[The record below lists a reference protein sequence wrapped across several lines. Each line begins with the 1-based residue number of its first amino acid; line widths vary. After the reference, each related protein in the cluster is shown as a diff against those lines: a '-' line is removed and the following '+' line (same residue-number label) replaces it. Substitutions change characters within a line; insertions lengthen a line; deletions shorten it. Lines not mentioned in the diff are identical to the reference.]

1 MGWMSW
7 KETILDFFDV
17 FGPATLAVVSFT
29 ESIIQP
35 VPPDLLYLPMLYDA
49 AGDMPLVTWL
59 FLVVTLSSVAGSY
72 IGYLIGQKWGRQ
84 LLDRFAKP
92 KHVAKLEALTI
103 KYGNLGIFIAAFS
116 PIPYKVFG
124 WVAGMGEMNK
134 KAFLIAGL
142 FGRSLRFG
150 LEAILVGIY
159 GQKALDAIFNFLDNE
174 ILIGIVMIVSA
185 LAIWFAWSWWSNLSV
200 EEITN
205 SSE

>member
-1 MGWMSW
+1 M
-7 KETILDFFDV
+7 DFFDI
-17 FGPATLAVVSFT
+17 FGSASLAVLSFT

-49 AGDMPLVTWL
+49 MGDVPLVIWL

-72 IGYLIGQKWGRQ
+72 VGYLIGKKWGRDV
-84 LLDRFAKP
+84 LDRFAKP

-103 KYGNLGIFIAAFS
+103 KYGTFGIFIAAFS

-159 GQKALDAIFNFLDNE
+159 GQKALDAMFTFLDNE
-174 ILIGIVMIVSA
+174 ILIGIIIIVGGA
-185 LAIWFAWSWWSNLSV
+185 VLWFSWHWWSNLSV
-200 EEITN
+200 EQITE

>member
-1 MGWMSW
+1 MSW
-7 KETILDFFDV
+7 KETILDFFAV

-35 VPPDLLYLPMLYDA
+35 VPPDLIYLPMLYDA
-49 AGDMPLVTWL
+49 MGDVPLITWL

-72 IGYLIGQKWGRQ
+72 VGYLIGQKWGRE
-84 LLDRFAKP
+84 LLDKFAKP
-92 KHVAKLEALTI
+92 KHVAKLETLTI
-103 KYGNLGIFIAAFS
+103 KYGNFGIFIAAFS

-142 FGRSLRFG
+142 MGRSLRFG

-159 GQKALDAIFNFLDNE
+159 GQKALDAMFTFLDNE
-174 ILIGIVMIVSA
+174 ILIGIIMILGCAA
-185 LAIWFAWSWWSNLSV
+185 LWFSWTWWSNLSV
-200 EEITN
+200 EEITD

>member
-1 MGWMSW
+1 M
-7 KETILDFFDV
+7 DFFDV
-17 FGPATLAVVSFT
+17 FGPASLAVLSFT

-35 VPPDLLYLPMLYDA
+35 VPPDLLYLPLLYDA
-49 AGDMPLVTWL
+49 MGDIPLVMWL

-72 IGYLIGQKWGRQ
+72 IGYLIGQKWGRDV
-84 LLDRFAKP
+84 LDRFAKP

-142 FGRSLRFG
+142 LGRSLRFG
-150 LEAILVGIY
+150 LEAILVGVY
-159 GQKALDAIFNFLDNE
+159 GQKALDAMFTFLDNE
-174 ILIGIVMIVSA
+174 ILIGVVMIVSCVV
-185 LAIWFAWSWWSNLSV
+185 LWFSWSWWSNLSV

>member
-1 MGWMSW
+1 MSW

-49 AGDMPLVTWL
+49 AGDIPLVTWL

-174 ILIGIVMIVSA
+174 ILIGIIMIVSGIA
-185 LAIWFAWSWWSNLSV
+185 LWFSWSWWSNLSV

>member
-1 MGWMSW
+1 MSW
-7 KETILDFFDV
+7 KDTILDFFDI
-17 FGPATLAVVSFT
+17 FGPASLAVLSFT

-49 AGDMPLVTWL
+49 MGDVPQVIWL

-72 IGYLIGQKWGRQ
+72 VCYLIGKKWGRDV
-84 LLDRFAKP
+84 LDRFAKP

-103 KYGNLGIFIAAFS
+103 KYGTFGIFIAAFS

-124 WVAGMGEMNK
+124 WVAGMGEINK

-159 GQKALDAIFNFLDNE
+159 GQKALDAMFTFLDNE
-174 ILIGIVMIVSA
+174 ILIGIIIIVGGAA
-185 LAIWFAWSWWSNLSV
+185 LWFSWHWWSNLSV
-200 EEITN
+200 EPITE

>member
-1 MGWMSW
+1 MSW
-7 KETILDFFDV
+7 KDAILDFFDI

-49 AGDMPLVTWL
+49 AGDIPLVTWL

-72 IGYLIGQKWGRQ
+72 IGYLIGQKWGRE
-84 LLDRFAKP
+84 LLNKFAKP

-159 GQKALDAIFNFLDNE
+159 GQKALDAMFTFLDNE
-174 ILIGIVMIVSA
+174 ILIGIIIIVGGAA
-185 LAIWFAWSWWSNLSV
+185 LWFSWHWWSNLSV
-200 EEITN
+200 EQITE

>member
-1 MGWMSW
+1 M
-7 KETILDFFDV
+7 DFFDV
-17 FGPATLAVVSFT
+17 FGPASLAVLSFT

-49 AGDMPLVTWL
+49 MGDIPLVMWL

-72 IGYLIGQKWGRQ
+72 IGYLIGQKWGRDV
-84 LLDRFAKP
+84 LDRFAKP

-142 FGRSLRFG
+142 LGRSLRFG
-150 LEAILVGIY
+150 LEAILVGVY
-159 GQKALDAIFNFLDNE
+159 GQKALDAMFTFLDNE
-174 ILIGIVMIVSA
+174 ILIGVVMIVSCAA
-185 LAIWFAWSWWSNLSV
+185 LWFSWSWWSNLSV
-200 EEITN
+200 EEITK

>member
-1 MGWMSW
+1 MSW
-7 KETILDFFDV
+7 KDTILDFFDI

-49 AGDMPLVTWL
+49 AGDIPLVTWL

-72 IGYLIGQKWGRQ
+72 IGYLIGQKWGRE
-84 LLDRFAKP
+84 LLDKFAKP

-150 LEAILVGIY
+150 LEAVLVGIY
-159 GQKALDAIFNFLDNE
+159 GQKALDAMFTFLDNE
-174 ILIGIVMIVSA
+174 ILIGVIMIVSGIA
-185 LAIWFAWSWWSNLSV
+185 LWFAWSWWSKLSV

>member
-1 MGWMSW
+1 MSW
-7 KETILDFFDV
+7 KDTVLDFFDV
-17 FGPATLAVVSFT
+17 FGPASLAVLSFT

-49 AGDMPLVTWL
+49 MGDIPLVMWL

-72 IGYLIGQKWGRQ
+72 IGYLIGQKWGRGV
-84 LLDRFAKP
+84 LDRFAKP

-142 FGRSLRFG
+142 LGRSLRFG
-150 LEAILVGIY
+150 LEAILVGVY
-159 GQKALDAIFNFLDNE
+159 GQKALDVMFTFLDNE
-174 ILIGIVMIVSA
+174 ILIGVVLIVSCA
-185 LAIWFAWSWWSNLSV
+185 VLWFSWSWWSNLSV

>member
-1 MGWMSW
+1 MSW

-49 AGDMPLVTWL
+49 AGDIPLVTWL

-72 IGYLIGQKWGRQ
+72 IGYLIGQKWGRE
-84 LLDRFAKP
+84 LLDKFAKP

-150 LEAILVGIY
+150 LEAVLVGIY
-159 GQKALDAIFNFLDNE
+159 GQKALDAMFTFLDNE

>member
-1 MGWMSW
+1 MSW
-7 KETILDFFDV
+7 KDTILDFFDI
-17 FGPATLAVVSFT
+17 FGPASLAVLSFT

-49 AGDMPLVTWL
+49 MGDVPLVTWL

-72 IGYLIGQKWGRQ
+72 VGYLIGQKWGRDV
-84 LLDRFAKP
+84 LDRFAKP
-92 KHVAKLEALTI
+92 KHVAKLEALTV
-103 KYGNLGIFIAAFS
+103 KYGTFGIFIAAFS

-150 LEAILVGIY
+150 LEAILIGIY
-159 GQKALDAIFNFLDNE
+159 GQKALDAIFTFLDNE
-174 ILIGIVMIVSA
+174 ILIGIMMIIGCAV
-185 LAIWFAWSWWSNLSV
+185 IWFSWSWWSNLSV
-200 EEITN
+200 EENIDP
-205 SSE
+205 SE

>member
-1 MGWMSW
+1 MSW
-7 KETILDFFDV
+7 KETILDFFDI

-49 AGDMPLVTWL
+49 AGDIPLVTWL

-72 IGYLIGQKWGRQ
+72 IGYLIGQKWGRE
-84 LLDRFAKP
+84 LLDKFAKP
-92 KHVAKLEALTI
+92 KHVAKLEALII
-103 KYGNLGIFIAAFS
+103 KYGTLGIFIAAFS

-159 GQKALDAIFNFLDNE
+159 GQKALDAMFTFLDNE
-174 ILIGIVMIVSA
+174 ILIGVIMIIGGFA
-185 LAIWFAWSWWSNLSV
+185 LWFSWSWWSNLSV
-200 EEITN
+200 EEIAD

>member
-1 MGWMSW
+1 MSW

-49 AGDMPLVTWL
+49 AGDIPLVTWL

-150 LEAILVGIY
+150 LEAVLVGIY
-159 GQKALDAIFNFLDNE
+159 GQKALDAMFTFLDNE
-174 ILIGIVMIVSA
+174 ILIGIIMIVSGIA
-185 LAIWFAWSWWSNLSV
+185 LWFSWSWWSNLSV

>member
-1 MGWMSW
+1 M
-7 KETILDFFDV
+7 DFFDI
-17 FGPATLAVVSFT
+17 FGPASLAVLSFT

-49 AGDMPLVTWL
+49 MGDVPLVTWL

-72 IGYLIGQKWGRQ
+72 VGYLIGQKWGRDV
-84 LLDRFAKP
+84 LDRFAKP

-103 KYGNLGIFIAAFS
+103 KYGTFGIFIAAFS

-142 FGRSLRFG
+142 LGRSLRFG
-150 LEAILVGIY
+150 LEAILVGVY
-159 GQKALDAIFNFLDNE
+159 GQKALDVMFTFLDNE
-174 ILIGIVMIVSA
+174 ILIGIIMIVGCAA
-185 LAIWFAWSWWSNLSV
+185 LWFSWSWWSNLSV
-200 EEITN
+200 EDISD

>member
-1 MGWMSW
+1 MSW
-7 KETILDFFDV
+7 KDTVLDFFDV
-17 FGPATLAVVSFT
+17 FGPASLAVLSFT

-49 AGDMPLVTWL
+49 MGDIPLVMWL

-72 IGYLIGQKWGRQ
+72 IGYLIGQKWGRDV
-84 LLDRFAKP
+84 LDRFAKP

-142 FGRSLRFG
+142 LGRSLRFG
-150 LEAILVGIY
+150 LEAILVGVY
-159 GQKALDAIFNFLDNE
+159 GQKALDVMFTFLDNE
-174 ILIGIVMIVSA
+174 ILIGVVLIVSCA
-185 LAIWFAWSWWSNLSV
+185 VLWFSWSWWSNLSV

>member
-1 MGWMSW
+1 MSW

-49 AGDMPLVTWL
+49 AGDIPLVTWL

-159 GQKALDAIFNFLDNE
+159 GQKALDAMFTFLDNE
-174 ILIGIVMIVSA
+174 ILIGIIMIVSGIA
-185 LAIWFAWSWWSNLSV
+185 LWFSWSWWSNLSV

>member
-1 MGWMSW
+1 MSW
-7 KETILDFFDV
+7 KDTILDFFDI

-49 AGDMPLVTWL
+49 DGDIPLVTWL

-72 IGYLIGQKWGRQ
+72 IGYIIGQKWGRE
-84 LLDRFAKP
+84 LLDKFAKP

-159 GQKALDAIFNFLDNE
+159 GQKALDAMFTFLDNE
-174 ILIGIVMIVSA
+174 ILIGIIMIVSGIA
-185 LAIWFAWSWWSNLSV
+185 LWFSWSWWSKLSV

>member
-1 MGWMSW
+1 MSW
-7 KETILDFFDV
+7 KDTILDFFDI

-49 AGDMPLVTWL
+49 AGDIPLVTWL

-72 IGYLIGQKWGRQ
+72 IGYLIGQKWGRE
-84 LLDRFAKP
+84 LLDKFAKP

-150 LEAILVGIY
+150 LEAVLVGIY
-159 GQKALDAIFNFLDNE
+159 GQKALDAMFTFLDNE
-174 ILIGIVMIVSA
+174 ILIGIIMIVSGLA
-185 LAIWFAWSWWSNLSV
+185 LWFSWSWWSKLSV

>member
-1 MGWMSW
+1 MSW
-7 KETILDFFDV
+7 KDTILDFFDI

-49 AGDMPLVTWL
+49 DGDIPLVTWL

-72 IGYLIGQKWGRQ
+72 IGYIIGQKWGRE
-84 LLDRFAKP
+84 LLDKFAKP

-159 GQKALDAIFNFLDNE
+159 GQKALDAMFTFLDNE
-174 ILIGIVMIVSA
+174 ILIGIIMIVSGIV
-185 LAIWFAWSWWSNLSV
+185 LWFSWSWWSKLSV

>member
-1 MGWMSW
+1 MSW
-7 KETILDFFDV
+7 KDTILDFFDV
-17 FGPATLAVVSFT
+17 FGPASLAVLSFT

-49 AGDMPLVTWL
+49 MGDIPLVMWL

-72 IGYLIGQKWGRQ
+72 IGYLIGQKWGRDV
-84 LLDRFAKP
+84 LDRFAKP

-142 FGRSLRFG
+142 LGRSLRFG
-150 LEAILVGIY
+150 LEAILVGVY
-159 GQKALDAIFNFLDNE
+159 GQKALDAMFTFLDNE
-174 ILIGIVMIVSA
+174 ILIGVVLIVSCA
-185 LAIWFAWSWWSNLSV
+185 VLWFSWSWWSNLSV

>member
-1 MGWMSW
+1 MSW
-7 KETILDFFDV
+7 KETILDFFDI

-49 AGDMPLVTWL
+49 AGDIPLVTWL

-72 IGYLIGQKWGRQ
+72 VGYLIGQKWGRE
-84 LLDRFAKP
+84 LLDKFAKP

-103 KYGNLGIFIAAFS
+103 KYGTLGIFIAAFS

-159 GQKALDAIFNFLDNE
+159 GQKALDAMFTFLDNE
-174 ILIGIVMIVSA
+174 ILIGLLMIIGGLA
-185 LAIWFAWSWWSNLSV
+185 LWFSWSWWSNLSV
-200 EEITN
+200 EEIAD

>member
-1 MGWMSW
+1 MSW
-7 KETILDFFDV
+7 KDTVLDFFDV
-17 FGPATLAVVSFT
+17 FGPASLAVLSFT

-35 VPPDLLYLPMLYDA
+35 VPPDLLYLPLLYDA
-49 AGDMPLVTWL
+49 MGDIPLVMWL

-72 IGYLIGQKWGRQ
+72 IGYLIGQKWGRDV
-84 LLDRFAKP
+84 LDRFAKP

-142 FGRSLRFG
+142 LGRSLRFG
-150 LEAILVGIY
+150 LEAILVGVY
-159 GQKALDAIFNFLDNE
+159 GQKALDVMFTFLDNE
-174 ILIGIVMIVSA
+174 ILIGVVLIVSCA
-185 LAIWFAWSWWSNLSV
+185 VLWFSWSWWSNLSV

>member
-1 MGWMSW
+1 MSW
-7 KETILDFFDV
+7 KDTILDFFDI

-49 AGDMPLVTWL
+49 DGDIPLVTWL

-72 IGYLIGQKWGRQ
+72 IGYLIGQKWGRE
-84 LLDRFAKP
+84 LLDKFAKP

-150 LEAILVGIY
+150 LEAVLVGIY
-159 GQKALDAIFNFLDNE
+159 GQKALDAMFTFLDNE
-174 ILIGIVMIVSA
+174 ILIGVIMIVSGIA
-185 LAIWFAWSWWSNLSV
+185 LWFSWSWWSKLSV

>member
-1 MGWMSW
+1 MSW
-7 KETILDFFDV
+7 KETILDFFDI

-49 AGDMPLVTWL
+49 AGDIPLVTWL

>member
-1 MGWMSW
+1 MSW
-7 KETILDFFDV
+7 KETILDFFEV
-17 FGPATLAVVSFT
+17 FGPAALAVVSFT

-35 VPPDLLYLPMLYDA
+35 VPPDLIYLPMLYDA
-49 AGDMPLVTWL
+49 MGNIPLVTWL

-72 IGYLIGQKWGRQ
+72 IGYLIGQKWGREV
-84 LLDRFAKP
+84 LDKFAKP

-103 KYGNLGIFIAAFS
+103 KHGTFGIFIAAFS

-142 FGRSLRFG
+142 CGRSLRFG

-159 GQKALDAIFNFLDNE
+159 GQKALDAMFTFLDNE
-174 ILIGIVMIVSA
+174 ILIGIVMIIGCVA
-185 LAIWFAWSWWSNLSV
+185 LWFLWTWWSNLSI
-200 EEITN
+200 EDITD
-205 SSE
+205 SSQ

>member
-1 MGWMSW
+1 M
-7 KETILDFFDV
+7 DFFDI
-17 FGPATLAVVSFT
+17 FGPASLAVLSFT

-49 AGDMPLVTWL
+49 MGDVPLVTWL

-72 IGYLIGQKWGRQ
+72 VGYLIGQKWGRDV
-84 LLDRFAKP
+84 LDRFAKP
-92 KHVAKLEALTI
+92 KHVAKLEALTV
-103 KYGNLGIFIAAFS
+103 KYGTFGIFIAAFS

-134 KAFLIAGL
+134 KAFLIAGI

-159 GQKALDAIFNFLDNE
+159 GQKALDAMFTFLDNE
-174 ILIGIVMIVSA
+174 ILIGIIMIIGGLLLWYS
-185 LAIWFAWSWWSNLSV
+185 WSWWSNLSV
-200 EEITN
+200 EKIAD

>member
-1 MGWMSW
+1 MSW
-7 KETILDFFDV
+7 KDTILDFFDI
-17 FGPATLAVVSFT
+17 FGSASLAVLSFT

-49 AGDMPLVTWL
+49 MGDVPLVIWL

-72 IGYLIGQKWGRQ
+72 VGYLIGKKWGRDV
-84 LLDRFAKP
+84 LDRFAKP

-103 KYGNLGIFIAAFS
+103 KYGTFGIFIAAFS

-159 GQKALDAIFNFLDNE
+159 GQKALDAMFTFLDNE
-174 ILIGIVMIVSA
+174 ILIGIIIIVGGA
-185 LAIWFAWSWWSNLSV
+185 VLWFSWHWWSNLSV

>member
-1 MGWMSW
+1 M
-7 KETILDFFDV
+7 DFFDV
-17 FGPATLAVVSFT
+17 FGPASLAVLSFT

-35 VPPDLLYLPMLYDA
+35 VPPDLLYLPLLYDA
-49 AGDMPLVTWL
+49 MGDIPLVMWL

-72 IGYLIGQKWGRQ
+72 IGYLIGQKWGRDV
-84 LLDRFAKP
+84 LDRFAKP

-142 FGRSLRFG
+142 LGRSLRFG
-150 LEAILVGIY
+150 LEAILVGVY
-159 GQKALDAIFNFLDNE
+159 GQKALDAMFTFLDNE
-174 ILIGIVMIVSA
+174 ILIGVVMIVSCAA
-185 LAIWFAWSWWSNLSV
+185 LWFSWSWWSNLSV

>member
-1 MGWMSW
+1 MSW
-7 KETILDFFDV
+7 KDTILDFFDI

-49 AGDMPLVTWL
+49 DGDIPLVTWL

-72 IGYLIGQKWGRQ
+72 IGYLIGQKWGRE
-84 LLDRFAKP
+84 LLDKFAKP

-150 LEAILVGIY
+150 LEAVLVGIY
-159 GQKALDAIFNFLDNE
+159 GQKALDAMFTFLDNE
-174 ILIGIVMIVSA
+174 ILIGIIMIVSGLA
-185 LAIWFAWSWWSNLSV
+185 LWFSWSWWSKLSV

>member
-1 MGWMSW
+1 MSW
-7 KETILDFFDV
+7 KDTILDFFDV
-17 FGPATLAVVSFT
+17 FGPASLAVLSFT

-49 AGDMPLVTWL
+49 MGDIPLVMWL

-72 IGYLIGQKWGRQ
+72 IGYLIGQKWGRDV
-84 LLDRFAKP
+84 LDRFAKP

-142 FGRSLRFG
+142 LGRSLRFG
-150 LEAILVGIY
+150 LEAILVGVY
-159 GQKALDAIFNFLDNE
+159 GQKALDAMFTFLDNE
-174 ILIGIVMIVSA
+174 ILIGVVMIVSCAA
-185 LAIWFAWSWWSNLSV
+185 LWFSWSWWSNLSV

>member
-1 MGWMSW
+1 MSW
-7 KETILDFFDV
+7 KETILDFFDI

-49 AGDMPLVTWL
+49 AGDIPLVTWL

-72 IGYLIGQKWGRQ
+72 IGYLIGQKWGRE
-84 LLDRFAKP
+84 LLDKFAKP

-150 LEAILVGIY
+150 LEAVLVGIY
-159 GQKALDAIFNFLDNE
+159 GQKALDAMFTFLDNE
-174 ILIGIVMIVSA
+174 ILIGVIMIFSGLA
-185 LAIWFAWSWWSNLSV
+185 LWFAWSWWSKLSV

>member
-1 MGWMSW
+1 MSW
-7 KETILDFFDV
+7 KDTVLDFFDV
-17 FGPATLAVVSFT
+17 FGPASLAVLSFT

-35 VPPDLLYLPMLYDA
+35 VPPDLLYLPLLYDA
-49 AGDMPLVTWL
+49 MGDIPLVMWL

-72 IGYLIGQKWGRQ
+72 IGYLIGQKWGRGV
-84 LLDRFAKP
+84 LDRFAKP

-142 FGRSLRFG
+142 LGRSLRFG
-150 LEAILVGIY
+150 LEAILVGVY
-159 GQKALDAIFNFLDNE
+159 GQKALDVMFTFLDNE
-174 ILIGIVMIVSA
+174 ILIGVVLIVSCA
-185 LAIWFAWSWWSNLSV
+185 VLWFSWSWWSNLSV

>member
-1 MGWMSW
+1 MSW
-7 KETILDFFDV
+7 KDTVLDFFDV
-17 FGPATLAVVSFT
+17 FGPASLAVLSFT

-49 AGDMPLVTWL
+49 MGDIPLVMWL

-72 IGYLIGQKWGRQ
+72 IGYLIGQKWGRDV
-84 LLDRFAKP
+84 LDRFAKP

-142 FGRSLRFG
+142 LGRSLRFG
-150 LEAILVGIY
+150 LEAILVGVY
-159 GQKALDAIFNFLDNE
+159 GQKALDAMFTFLDNE
-174 ILIGIVMIVSA
+174 ILIGVVLIVSCA
-185 LAIWFAWSWWSNLSV
+185 VLWFSWSWWSNLSV

>member
-1 MGWMSW
+1 MSW
-7 KETILDFFDV
+7 KDTVLDFFDV
-17 FGPATLAVVSFT
+17 FGPASLAVLSFT

-49 AGDMPLVTWL
+49 MGDIPLVMWL

-72 IGYLIGQKWGRQ
+72 IGYLIGQKWGRDV
-84 LLDRFAKP
+84 LDRFAKP

-142 FGRSLRFG
+142 LGRSLRFG
-150 LEAILVGIY
+150 LEAILVGVY
-159 GQKALDAIFNFLDNE
+159 GQKALDAMFTFLDNE
-174 ILIGIVMIVSA
+174 ILIGVVMIVSCAA
-185 LAIWFAWSWWSNLSV
+185 LWFSWSWWSNLSV

>member
-1 MGWMSW
+1 MSW

-35 VPPDLLYLPMLYDA
+35 VPPDLIYLPMLYDA
-49 AGDMPLVTWL
+49 MGDIPLVTWL

-72 IGYLIGQKWGRQ
+72 VGYLIGQKWGRE
-84 LLDRFAKP
+84 LLDKFAKP

-103 KYGNLGIFIAAFS
+103 KYGTFGIFIAAFS

-134 KAFLIAGL
+134 KAFLVAGL

-159 GQKALDAIFNFLDNE
+159 GQKALDAMFTFLDNE
-174 ILIGIVMIVSA
+174 ILIGVIMITGCAA
-185 LAIWFAWSWWSNLSV
+185 LWFSWQWWSNLSV
-200 EEITN
+200 EDIRE

>member
-1 MGWMSW
+1 
-7 KETILDFFDV
+7 LDFFDV
-17 FGPATLAVVSFT
+17 FGPASLAVLSFT

-35 VPPDLLYLPMLYDA
+35 VPPDLLYLPLLYDA
-49 AGDMPLVTWL
+49 MGDIPLVMWL

-72 IGYLIGQKWGRQ
+72 IGYLIGQKWGRDV
-84 LLDRFAKP
+84 LDRFAKP

-142 FGRSLRFG
+142 LGRSLRFG
-150 LEAILVGIY
+150 LEAILVGVY
-159 GQKALDAIFNFLDNE
+159 GQKALDAMFTFLDNE
-174 ILIGIVMIVSA
+174 ILIGVVMIVSCAA
-185 LAIWFAWSWWSNLSV
+185 LWFSWSWWSNLSV

>member
-1 MGWMSW
+1 MSW

-84 LLDRFAKP
+84 LLDRFPKP
-92 KHVAKLEALTI
+92 VISVT
-103 KYGNLGIFIAAFS
+103 
-116 PIPYKVFG
+116 
-124 WVAGMGEMNK
+124 
-134 KAFLIAGL
+134 
-142 FGRSLRFG
+142 
-150 LEAILVGIY
+150 
-159 GQKALDAIFNFLDNE
+159 
-174 ILIGIVMIVSA
+174 
-185 LAIWFAWSWWSNLSV
+185 LSCFTKSV
-200 EEITN
+200 
-205 SSE
+205 

>member
-1 MGWMSW
+1 MSW
-7 KETILDFFDV
+7 KDTILDFFDV
-17 FGPATLAVVSFT
+17 FGPASLAVLSFT

-35 VPPDLLYLPMLYDA
+35 VPPDLLYLPLLYDA
-49 AGDMPLVTWL
+49 MGDIPLVMWL

-72 IGYLIGQKWGRQ
+72 IGYLIGQKWGRDV
-84 LLDRFAKP
+84 LDRFAKP

-142 FGRSLRFG
+142 LGRSLRFG
-150 LEAILVGIY
+150 LEAILVGVY
-159 GQKALDAIFNFLDNE
+159 GQKALDAMFTFLDNE
-174 ILIGIVMIVSA
+174 ILIGVVMIVSCAA
-185 LAIWFAWSWWSNLSV
+185 LWFSWSWWSNLSV